1 MLPLLNCPD
10 SVNDMFTADAIIV
23 RARRKYLLEQEHS
36 LAFEK
41 VTTMFSTL
49 RLAALA
55 RAAIVAAALLSSAA
69 LAGCAQPSDDGT
81 YYLGENEQ
89 VPAAL
94 CAAWAAC

>member
-1 MLPLLNCPD
+1 MPNCPAW
-10 SVNDMFTADAIIV
+10 VNDVFTADAIILGT
-23 RARRKYLLEQEHS
+23 RRKYLLDEEHS
-36 LAFEK
+36 IAFEK
-41 VTTMFSTL
+41 VTTMSSTL

-55 RAAIVAAALLSSAA
+55 RAAIVAAALLSPAA
-69 LAGCAQPSDDGT
+69 LAGCAQPYDNGT

>member
-1 MLPLLNCPD
+1 MPPLLHCPD
-10 SVNDMFTADAIIV
+10 SVNDVFTADAIIV
-23 RARRKYLLEQEHS
+23 RAPRKYLLGQEHS

-41 VTTMFSTL
+41 VTTMSSIL
-49 RLAALA
+49 RLAVLV
-55 RAAIVAAALLSSAA
+55 RAAIVAAALLSPAV
-69 LAGCAQPSDDGT
+69 LVGCAQPTDNGT